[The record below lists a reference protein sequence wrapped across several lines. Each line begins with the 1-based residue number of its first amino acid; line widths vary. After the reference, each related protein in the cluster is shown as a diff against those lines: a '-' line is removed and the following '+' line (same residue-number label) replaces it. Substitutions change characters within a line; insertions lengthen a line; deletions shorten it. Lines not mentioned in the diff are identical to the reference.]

1 MNYKDYTKEA
11 IKDFDGKDDSLLC
24 DNYTITLAE
33 GDGWVARLQPC
44 GEIRGVL
51 TTESGEEDIY
61 NSNINEF
68 FETNEDLN
76 KAESDGKLILNNN
89 NWFDLEFI
97 AEGQYLDIVSDD
109 SVVFSVREGV
119 DTFKD
124 YMSDPDFI
132 KELTEKVEEHRE
144 HINTIKQIFEPLATW
159 IMNNLDVQT
168 EEDMP
173 LMFRQPY
180 QDVLTEIVME
190 RIKK

>member
-124 YMSDPDFI
+124 YMADPNFI

-159 IMNNLDVQT
+159 IINNLDVQT

>member
-1 MNYKDYTKEA
+1 MDYKDYTKEA

-44 GEIRGVL
+44 GEIRGIL

-124 YMSDPDFI
+124 YMADPDFI

>member
-1 MNYKDYTKEA
+1 MDYKDYTKEA

-44 GEIRGVL
+44 GEIRGIL

-124 YMSDPDFI
+124 YMADPDFI
-132 KELTEKVEEHRE
+132 KELNEKVEEHRE

-159 IMNNLDVQT
+159 IINNLDVQT